1 MKQFVERLATDKE
14 FAAEFKEFML
24 GKNET
29 VKEGTKLVGQH
40 LDKLVMTAVKE
51 FADSKGIVL
60 QDDEMAK
67 KPLEG
72 LSHQICLQLDD
83 MIVKSFVT
91 LEGSVKQPA
100 EMPPEFVEVIR
111 NNKDLF
117 SECCHKADQAA
128 KEAVEKCGKEMNDAV
143 MAAFREFAEKTGY
156 QGDFSNVQINKKI
169 AKRLNDVITTQIKGL
184 IEVSK
189 TKQ

>member
-14 FAAEFKEFML
+14 FAAEFREFML

-51 FADSKGIVL
+51 FADSKGIAL
-60 QDDEMAK
+60 QDDDQAK
-67 KPLEG
+67 KPLSE

-91 LEGSVKQPA
+91 LEGSVKQPVD
-100 EMPPEFVEVIR
+100 MPPELVEVIK

-128 KEAVEKCGKEMNDAV
+128 KEAVEKCGKEMNAAV
-143 MAAFREFAEKTGY
+143 MAAFKEFAEKTGY
-156 QGDFSNVQINKKI
+156 QGDFNDVQINKEI
-169 AKRLNDVITTQIKGL
+169 AKRLNDVITTQLNGL
-184 IEVSK
+184 IEISRTSK
-189 TKQ
+189 